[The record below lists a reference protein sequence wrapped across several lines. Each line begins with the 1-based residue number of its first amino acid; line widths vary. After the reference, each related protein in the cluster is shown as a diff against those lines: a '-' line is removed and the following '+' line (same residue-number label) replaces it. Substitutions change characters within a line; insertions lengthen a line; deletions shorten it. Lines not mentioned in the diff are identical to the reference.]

1 MKLTNDEK
9 KFLIELLTSYIS
21 EHRIDDNVFID
32 DKGELTQIWFDRTVR
47 HNTEDI
53 RAYIITHDLLN
64 KLY

>member
-32 DKGELTQIWFDRTVR
+32 DKGELAQIWFDRTVR
-47 HNTEDI
+47 HKI
-53 RAYIITHDLLN
+53 GRAHV
-64 KLY
+64 